1 VERKLREQK
10 QGVSSSIPKYYIRDM
25 NHFINREAELAQLEN
40 QYRLRSASLVVLYGR
55 RRLGKTCLLRQF
67 AIGKPHCYF
76 MADRAGEPD
85 LRRSLARAMALALE
99 EPTLGR
105 AEYASWYD
113 LFAAFDRVRPS
124 GKRFVLIFD
133 EYQYLCQVQPAFSS
147 FLQKWWD
154 EHWHQG
160 ELLLILCGSVT
171 SMIYKET
178 LAASAPLYGRS
189 SAQLLLRPM
198 DFSHLSAFLPGK
210 TGTELVEFFTLTG
223 GVPRYLDLAANYP
236 SFKAAL
242 TALVLHPDGI
252 LHNEARQLL
261 QEEIQTPNQCWSILH
276 AIGSGANRISEIAGR
291 TGQPANKLTRY
302 LDLLKDLHLVRR
314 ETPVLER
321 NPARSKKGIYVVSD
335 PFCRL
340 WFGAIYPYTSFFEF
354 AETEPAYSRI
364 EPIITKLVAER
375 YEEVCRQW
383 IRARAM
389 EFNAVSVGRQWSS
402 AYEIDVAAVNPEGE
416 LTVVGECKW
425 SDHKLGADTLSELK
439 RKVISHKLPVAE
451 NCQYVL
457 FSKAGFTAEL
467 ENLAGDHKR
476 IILTSGL

>member
-1 VERKLREQK
+1 
-10 QGVSSSIPKYYIRDM
+10 M
-25 NHFINREAELAQLEN
+25 NKFINRESELAKLES
-40 QYRLRSASLVVLYGR
+40 QYAVDSGSLVVLYGR
-55 RRLGKTCLLRQF
+55 RRLGKTSLLRKF
-67 AIGKPHCYF
+67 AADKPHCYF

-99 EPTLGR
+99 EPTLGVV
-105 AEYASWYD
+105 EYSSWYD
-113 LFAAFDRVRPS
+113 LFAAFDRFRPAA
-124 GKRFVLIFD
+124 KRFVLIFD

-154 EHWHQG
+154 EHWQSAN
-160 ELLLILCGSVT
+160 LLLILCGSVT
-171 SMIYKET
+171 SMMYRET

-189 SAQLLLRPM
+189 SAQILLKPIE
-198 DFSHLSAFLPGK
+198 FCHLGSFLPSK
-210 TGTELVEFFTLTG
+210 SDTELVEFFTLTG
-223 GVPRYLDLAANYP
+223 GVPRYLDLASGYP

-242 TALVLHPDGI
+242 AALVLHPDGI

-314 ETPVLER
+314 ETPVLEK
-321 NPARSKKGIYVVSD
+321 NPAKSKKGIYVVSD

-340 WFGAIYPYTSFFEF
+340 WFGAIYPYMSFFEF
-354 AETEPAYSRI
+354 SEAELAYSRI
-364 EPIITKLVAER
+364 EPLIAKLVAER

-383 IRARAM
+383 IRERAVD
-389 EFNAVSVGRQWSS
+389 FNAASVGRQWSS
-402 AYEIDVAAVNPEGE
+402 AYEIDVAAVNSEFE

-425 SDHKLGADTLSELK
+425 SDHKLGIAVLRDLEQ
-439 RKVISHKLPVAE
+439 KVAIQNLPVAAD
-451 NCQYVL
+451 CRYIL
-457 FSKAGFTAEL
+457 FNKAGFTSEL
-467 ENLAGDHKR
+467 EELANR
-476 IILTSGL
+476 NNNFILTSGL

>member
-1 VERKLREQK
+1 
-10 QGVSSSIPKYYIRDM
+10 M
-25 NHFINREAELAQLEN
+25 NNFINREEELGRLEML
-40 QYRLRSASLVVLYGR
+40 YRQRPARLAVLYGR
-55 RRLGKTCLLRQF
+55 RRLGKTFLLRQF
-67 AIGKPHCYF
+67 AKDKPHCYF

-85 LRRSLARAMALALE
+85 LRRSLARAMALASE
-99 EPTLGR
+99 EPTLSA

-113 LFAAFDRVRPS
+113 LFAAFDRVRPT

-154 EHWHQG
+154 EHWSQG
-160 ELLLILCGSVT
+160 KLMLILCGSVT
-171 SMIYKET
+171 SMMYRET

-189 SAQLLLRPM
+189 SAQILLKPI
-198 DFSHLSAFLPGK
+198 DFTHLSSFFPGK
-210 TGTELVEFFTLTG
+210 TRPELVEFFTLTG
-223 GVPRYLDLAANYP
+223 GVPRYLDLASNYP
-236 SFKAAL
+236 TFKAAL

-314 ETPVLER
+314 ETPVLEK
-321 NPARSKKGIYVVSD
+321 NPAKSKRGIYVVSD

-340 WFGAIYPYTSFFEF
+340 WFGAIYPYMSFFEF
-354 AETEPAYSRI
+354 AQTEPAYSRI
-364 EPIITKLVAER
+364 EPLITKLIAER
-375 YEEVCRQW
+375 YEEVCRHW
-383 IRARAM
+383 IRARAID
-389 EFNAVSVGRQWSS
+389 FNAARVGRQWASG
-402 AYEIDVAAVNPEGE
+402 YKIDVAAVNQECE

-425 SDHKLGADTLSELK
+425 SKHKIGMDTLRKLQE
-439 RKVISHKLPVAE
+439 KVIVQKLPMAE
-451 NCQYVL
+451 GCRYVL
-457 FSKAGFTAEL
+457 FGKSGFTKEL
-467 ENLAGDHKR
+467 ENRAACDED
-476 IILTSGL
+476 IVLTSGMELMPIQKKTSRAG

>member
-1 VERKLREQK
+1 
-10 QGVSSSIPKYYIRDM
+10 M
-25 NHFINREAELAQLEN
+25 NNFINRASELARLES
-40 QYRLRSASLVVLYGR
+40 QYAVDSGCLVVLYGR
-55 RRLGKTCLLRQF
+55 RRLGKTSLLRTF
-67 AIGKPHCYF
+67 AADKPHCYF

-99 EPTLGR
+99 EPTLGVV
-105 AEYASWYD
+105 EYSSWYD
-113 LFAAFDRVRPS
+113 IFAAFDRFRPA

-154 EHWHQG
+154 EHWRSAT
-160 ELLLILCGSVT
+160 LLLILCGSVT
-171 SMIYKET
+171 SMMYRET

-189 SAQLLLRPM
+189 SAQILLKPIE
-198 DFSHLSAFLPGK
+198 FSHLGSFLPGK
-210 TGTELVEFFTLTG
+210 SASELVEFFTLTG
-223 GVPRYLDLAANYP
+223 GVPRYLDLASAYP

-242 TALVLHPDGI
+242 AALVLHPDGI

-302 LDLLKDLHLVRR
+302 LDLLKDLHLIRR
-314 ETPVLER
+314 ETPVQEK
-321 NPARSKKGIYVVSD
+321 NPAKSKKGIYVVSD

-340 WFGAIYPYTSFFEF
+340 WFGAIYPYMSFFEF
-354 AETEPAYSRI
+354 SESEIAYSRI
-364 EPIITKLVAER
+364 EPLIAKLVAER

-383 IRARAM
+383 IRERAVA
-389 EFNAVSVGRQWSS
+389 FNAASVGRQWSS
-402 AYEIDVAAVNPEGE
+402 GYEIDVAAVNPEFE

-425 SDHKLGADTLSELK
+425 SEHKLGIAVLRDLEQ
-439 RKVISHKLPVAE
+439 KVAIQNLPVAAD
-451 NCQYVL
+451 CRYAL
-457 FSKAGFTAEL
+457 FSKAGFTSEL
-467 ENLAGDHKR
+467 EELANRNKNV
-476 IILTSGL
+476 ILTSGL